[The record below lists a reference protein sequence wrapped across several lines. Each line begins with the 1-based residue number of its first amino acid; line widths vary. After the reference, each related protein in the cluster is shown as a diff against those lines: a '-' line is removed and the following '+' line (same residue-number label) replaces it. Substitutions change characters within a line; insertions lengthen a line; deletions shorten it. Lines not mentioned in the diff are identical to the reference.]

1 MGISP
6 FRRSSCGDTRGP
18 VQDPRNPDPHR
29 FHINRIYEIAD
40 VTVVDVT
47 YPNCTTFD
55 GRKILVFDGH
65 CMALLKVARVLD
77 PHFLSSNTL
86 IARLRPDAAGMRL
99 LDRITGGKP

>member
-6 FRRSSCGDTRGP
+6 FSRSSDNDFGP
-18 VQDPRNPDPHR
+18 AMQDPRNPDPHR
-29 FHINRIYEIAD
+29 FRINRIYEIAD

-86 IARLRPDAAGMRL
+86 IARVRPDAAGMRM
-99 LDRITGGKP
+99 LDRIAGGKS